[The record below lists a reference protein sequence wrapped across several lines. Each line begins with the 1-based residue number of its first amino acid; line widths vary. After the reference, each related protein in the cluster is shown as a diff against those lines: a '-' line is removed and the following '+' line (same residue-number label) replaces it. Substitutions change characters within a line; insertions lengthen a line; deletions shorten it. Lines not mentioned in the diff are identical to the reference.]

1 MPNIYSPAE
10 LSALLRAHNLA
21 PLKSLGQNFLIDQN
35 IVEKIAAAAVEPGGN
50 VLEVGPGPG
59 ALTLQL
65 ARRAGRVV
73 AVEIDRGM
81 LGVLQETLAG
91 QDHVQV
97 LHADFLKIDLAKVAR
112 EYFDG
117 QPFAVAG
124 NLPYY
129 ITAKCLLK
137 VLESPAL
144 PTRFTAMVQQE
155 VAARL
160 TARPGDKNYGAITAS
175 AAYYGGAEVLFP
187 VGRGCFLPAP
197 EVDSAIVQFRPRVCV
212 AAERDEKCPAAWE
225 GMGCLFPQTEGQTI
239 HEYEKRAEPRRFR
252 SLVVR
257 TYFQATSARP
267 SSAYRMAVLC
277 ISSASTAAKYS
288 AKLENRSLACS
299 FTA

>member
-97 LHADFLKIDLAKVAR
+97 LHMDFLKTDLAEIAR
-112 EYFDG
+112 EFFDG

-137 VLESPAL
+137 VLESPVL
-144 PTRFTAMVQQE
+144 PSRFTAMVQQE

-160 TARPGDKNYGAITAS
+160 TARPGDKNYGAITAP
-175 AAYYGGAEVLFP
+175 AAYYGG
-187 VGRGCFLPAP
+187 P

-212 AAERDEKCPAAWE
+212 AAERGAYAKMVRGLFAMRRKTIANNLKASFGIKGEDAARILSAAGVE
-225 GMGCLFPQTEGQTI
+225 GSR
-239 HEYEKRAEPRRFR
+239 RAETLSPAEFGR
-252 SLVVR
+252 L
-257 TYFQATSARP
+257 AN
-267 SSAYRMAVLC
+267 
-277 ISSASTAAKYS
+277 AAFGGDG
-288 AKLENRSLACS
+288 AGNA
-299 FTA
+299 

>member
-50 VLEVGPGPG
+50 VLEIGPGPG

-97 LHADFLKIDLAKVAR
+97 LHADFLKTDLSEIAR

-129 ITAKCLLK
+129 ITAKCILK
-137 VLESPAL
+137 VLESPVL

-160 TARPGDKNYGAITAS
+160 TAQPGDKNYGAITAS

-187 VGRGCFLPAP
+187 VGRSCFLPAP
-197 EVDSAIVQFRPRVCV
+197 EVDSAIVQFCPRVCV
-212 AAERDEKCPAAWE
+212 EAARSAYAKMVRGLFAMRRKTIANNLKASFGIKGEDAARILSAAGVE
-225 GMGCLFPQTEGQTI
+225 GSR
-239 HEYEKRAEPRRFR
+239 RAETLSPAEFGR
-252 SLVVR
+252 L
-257 TYFQATSARP
+257 AN
-267 SSAYRMAVLC
+267 
-277 ISSASTAAKYS
+277 AAFGEGGEGN
-288 AKLENRSLACS
+288 A
-299 FTA
+299 

>member
-1 MPNIYSPAE
+1 MCWRWWPA
-10 LSALLRAHNLA
+10 
-21 PLKSLGQNFLIDQN
+21 
-35 IVEKIAAAAVEPGGN
+35 
-50 VLEVGPGPG
+50 G

-91 QDHVQV
+91 QSHVQV
-97 LHADFLKIDLAKVAR
+97 LHMDFLKTDLAEIAR
-112 EYFDG
+112 EFFDG

-137 VLESPAL
+137 VLESPVL

-212 AAERDEKCPAAWE
+212 AAERGAYAKMVRGLFAMRRKTIANNLKASFGIKGEDAARILSAAGVE
-225 GMGCLFPQTEGQTI
+225 GGR
-239 HEYEKRAEPRRFR
+239 RAETLSPAEFGR
-252 SLVVR
+252 L
-257 TYFQATSARP
+257 AN
-267 SSAYRMAVLC
+267 
-277 ISSASTAAKYS
+277 AAFGGDG
-288 AKLENRSLACS
+288 AGNA
-299 FTA
+299 

>member
-1 MPNIYSPAE
+1 MNLCDRNDIQ
-10 LSALLRAHNLA
+10 ALLARHGFRFA
-21 PLKSLGQNFLIDQN
+21 KSLGQNFLIDQN

-97 LHADFLKIDLAKVAR
+97 LHMDFLKTDLAEIAR
-112 EYFDG
+112 EFFDG

-137 VLESPAL
+137 VLESP
-144 PTRFTAMVQQE
+144 V
-155 VAARL
+155 
-160 TARPGDKNYGAITAS
+160 
-175 AAYYGGAEVLFP
+175 
-187 VGRGCFLPAP
+187 
-197 EVDSAIVQFRPRVCV
+197 
-212 AAERDEKCPAAWE
+212 
-225 GMGCLFPQTEGQTI
+225 
-239 HEYEKRAEPRRFR
+239 
-252 SLVVR
+252 
-257 TYFQATSARP
+257 
-267 SSAYRMAVLC
+267 
-277 ISSASTAAKYS
+277 
-288 AKLENRSLACS
+288 
-299 FTA
+299 